1 MLRYTILC
9 LLAFAG
15 CLHVSAQ
22 NPIFTTEVG
31 FNRMGIKDRIQ
42 VTYTYRDQTIDIV
55 EMGPANLNDFTVV
68 EGPYQSGPNHSISI
82 SGNRRVESA
91 SISLTY
97 IIQPKRTGTLTIP
110 GAIAKS
116 KDGRTLQSNAVQV
129 EVVQGS
135 LIAQQR
141 RQAPAT
147 DPLEEQW
154 AQIIAM
160 QQRRMQQLQAAQM
173 QRYQQMQQMQQ
184 AQRQQQAANIPANT
198 DISKDLFIKVTVD
211 KNKVHVGE
219 QITASYKLYAR
230 VAMQMGISKLPS
242 LNGFW
247 TQDFDI
253 PKNIRPVE
261 ETYNGKKY
269 QVFLLKKSA
278 LFPQQTGTLELDAAE
293 AEGTARIVQTVKQRN
308 PFADFFDDPAV
319 QQAFG
324 GSLMMNDPFF
334 NNSMFDAF
342 AYRDIPVKIKS
353 APVKIQVDPL
363 PEDGKPA
370 NYGGAVGNFN
380 ISAKIDKCN
389 FTTDDVVNLRIT
401 IAGSGNLKLIEPPL
415 LNLPNGLSNYD
426 PISLDTVTGR
436 STTIT
441 GSKIITYPIA
451 ARTPGEYTIPA
462 IAFSYY
468 NPQTGAYVIEN
479 TEPIKLHIKA
489 GKNYSPDA
497 IAKNGG
503 LKDIH
508 NINTS
513 PLTSLSFGGKPML
526 FSVGYWSMY
535 ALPLLAFAGIAFWRR
550 REDELSSDVVAYK
563 SRKANKIALKRL
575 STAQK
580 LLQQN
585 SRVPFYEEVSKAIW
599 LYLSDKLNIPLSSLS
614 KESAQEALSTRNI
627 PQDLQ
632 LRMEHVISDCETAL
646 YAPMGSSQQMNNT
659 YQEAVSII
667 SRLEETFNT

>member
-1 MLRYTILC
+1 MLRYSILC
-9 LLAFAG
+9 LLAIAG
-15 CLHVSAQ
+15 CLQVDAQ
-22 NPIFTTEVG
+22 NPVFTTEVSA
-31 FNRMGIKDRIQ
+31 NKMGIKDRIQ
-42 VTYTYRDQTIDIV
+42 VTYTLRDNVMDVV
-55 EMGPANLNDFTVV
+55 EMGPTGMNDFAVV
-68 EGPYQSGPNHSISI
+68 EGPYQSGPNHSLSI
-82 SGNRRVESA
+82 INGKRTESI

-97 IIQPKRTGTLTIP
+97 IVQPKRLGLLTIP
-110 GAIAKS
+110 PAIAKS
-116 KDGRTLQSNAVQV
+116 KDGRTIQSNGAQV
-129 EVVQGS
+129 EVIQGS
-135 LIAQQR
+135 LMAQR
-141 RQAPAT
+141 RQAAT
-147 DPLEEQW
+147 SDPLEEQW
-154 AQIIAM
+154 KQMMAM
-160 QQRRMQQLQAAQM
+160 QQQM
-173 QRYQQMQQMQQ
+173 QAIQAQRYRQQMQQMQQ
-184 AQRQQQAANIPANT
+184 ARQQQAANIPTNT

-230 VAMQMGISKLPS
+230 VAMQVGISKLPS

-293 AEGTARIVQTVKQRN
+293 AEGTARIIQTVKQRN
-308 PFADFFDDPAV
+308 PLADFFDDPAV
-319 QQAFG
+319 QQAMG

-334 NNSMFDAF
+334 NGSMLDAY
-342 AYRDIPVKIKS
+342 AYKDIPVKIKS
-353 APVKIQVDPL
+353 APVKIQVEAV
-363 PEDGKPA
+363 PEAGKPS

-380 ISAKIDKCN
+380 ISAKIDKCT

-415 LNLPNGLSNYD
+415 LNLPNGLSHYD

-451 ARTPGEYTIPA
+451 ARNPGEYSIPA
-462 IAFSYY
+462 ITFSYY

-489 GKNYSPDA
+489 GKNYNPA
-497 IAKNGG
+497 ALAKNGG

-508 NINTS
+508 NINTT
-513 PLTSLSFGGKPML
+513 PLTSLNFGGKPML
-526 FSVGYWSMY
+526 LSVGYWSMY
-535 ALPLLAFAGIAFWRR
+535 ALPLLAFVGIAFWRR
-550 REDELSSDVVAYK
+550 REDELSSDVIAYK

-575 STAQK
+575 SAAQK
-580 LLQQN
+580 LLTQN

-614 KESAQEALSTRNI
+614 KESAEQALSTRNI

-632 LRMEHVISDCETAL
+632 LRMERVISDCETAL

-659 YQEAVSII
+659 YQEAVGII
-667 SRLEETFNT
+667 SRLEETFNS

>member
-1 MLRYTILC
+1 MLRYTIFC
-9 LLAFAG
+9 LLAFVG
-15 CLHVSAQ
+15 CLPVNAQNAVAIAEVSA
-22 NPIFTTEVG
+22 
-31 FNRMGIKDRIQ
+31 NRMGIKDRIQ
-42 VTYTYRDQTIDIV
+42 VTYTYRSTTLDI
-55 EMGPANLNDFTVV
+55 EDMGPTDMRDFTIV
-68 EGPYQSGPNHSISI
+68 EGPYQSGPNHTMTSINGKRS
-82 SGNRRVESA
+82 EYF
-91 SISLTY
+91 SISLIY
-97 IIQPKRTGTLTIP
+97 VLQPKHTGMCVVP
-110 GAIAKS
+110 PAIVKTKGGS
-116 KDGRTLQSNAVQV
+116 SLQSNGVQV
-129 EVVQGS
+129 DVVQGS
-135 LIAQQR
+135 PLEDMRRREAAARQEEWNQFQRQIAQLQ
-141 RQAPAT
+141 QA
-147 DPLEEQW
+147 Q
-154 AQIIAM
+154 AQQMA
-160 QQRRMQQLQAAQM
+160 RYRQM
-173 QRYQQMQQMQQ
+173 QRQQ
-184 AQRQQQAANIPANT
+184 AQQPQRQQQVAATNPT
-198 DISKDLFIKVTVD
+198 DLSKDLFIKVTVD

-219 QITASYKLYAR
+219 QITASYKLYTR
-230 VAMQMGISKLPS
+230 VAMNMGISKLPS

-278 LFPQQTGTLELDAAE
+278 LFPQQTGTLELDAAQ
-293 AEGTARIVQTVKQRN
+293 AEGTARVMQTERQRN
-308 PFADFFDDPAV
+308 PMSEFFDDPAV

-324 GSLMMNDPFF
+324 GSLFMNDPFF
-334 NNSMFDAF
+334 NNSMYDAF
-342 AYRDIPVKIKS
+342 VYRDVPVKIQS
-353 APVKIQVDPL
+353 APVKIQVEAL
-363 PEDGKPA
+363 PEANKPE
-370 NYGGAVGNFN
+370 NYGGAVGNFK
-380 ISAKIDKCN
+380 ISAKIDKCT
-389 FTTDDVVNLRIT
+389 FTTDDIVNLRIT

-415 LNLPNGLSNYD
+415 LSLPNGLSNYD

-451 ARTPGEYTIPA
+451 ARTPGEYVVPA

-468 NPQTGAYVIEN
+468 NPQTGTYVVEN

-489 GKNYSPDA
+489 GQNYSPA
-497 IAKNGG
+497 ALAKNGG

-513 PLTSLSFGGKPML
+513 PLKDLSFSSRPML
-526 FSVGYWSMY
+526 YSIGYWSMY
-535 ALPLLAFAGIAFWRR
+535 AAPLLAFVGIAFWRR
-550 REDELSSDVVAYK
+550 REEELSSDMVAYK

-614 KESAQEALSTRNI
+614 KESAEQALSSRKI

-632 LRMEHVISDCETAL
+632 LRMERVISDCETAL

-659 YQEAVSII
+659 YQEAVGII
-667 SRLEETFNT
+667 SRLEETFNS